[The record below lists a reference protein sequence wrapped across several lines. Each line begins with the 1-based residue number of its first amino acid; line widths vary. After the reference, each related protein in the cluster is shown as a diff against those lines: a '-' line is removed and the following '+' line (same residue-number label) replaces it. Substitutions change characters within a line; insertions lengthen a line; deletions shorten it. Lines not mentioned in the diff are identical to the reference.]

1 MFNKI
6 IGNDEIQN
14 LLKQAIKN
22 NRTSHSYLFVGTE
35 GIGKKQIAKELKI
48 TEQTICNWKKDK
60 EFKDEIEKNIKE
72 NFGSLA
78 VEAQKELKKLL
89 KSNNEYIKM
98 QAVKDILDRAG
109 YKPTERIKNEVE
121 PSKKFADICKQLGGE
136 GLNE

>member
-1 MFNKI
+1 MNQLLSEKQVQCINLMVIENKT
-6 IGNDEIQN
+6 Q
-14 LLKQAIKN
+14 
-22 NRTSHSYLFVGTE
+22 
-35 GIGKKQIAKELKI
+35 KQIAKELNI

-60 EFKDEIEKNIKE
+60 EFKSEIEKNIKE

-109 YKPTERIKNEVE
+109 YKPVERREIKDDTEKT
-121 PSKKFADICKQLGGE
+121 KKIDAISDILNQMQSADDV
-136 GLNE
+136 

>member
-1 MFNKI
+1 MEGVNQVLSEKQIQCINLMVIENKT
-6 IGNDEIQN
+6 Q
-14 LLKQAIKN
+14 
-22 NRTSHSYLFVGTE
+22 
-35 GIGKKQIAKELKI
+35 KQIAKELNI

-60 EFKDEIEKNIKE
+60 EFKNEIEKNIKE

>member
-1 MFNKI
+1 MLSEKQMQCINLMVIENKT
-6 IGNDEIQN
+6 Q
-14 LLKQAIKN
+14 
-22 NRTSHSYLFVGTE
+22 
-35 GIGKKQIAKELKI
+35 KQIAKELKI

-60 EFKDEIEKNIKE
+60 EFKNEIENNIKE

-109 YKPTERIKNEVE
+109 YKPVERREIKDDTEKT
-121 PSKKFADICKQLGGE
+121 KKIDAISDILNQMQSADDM
-136 GLNE
+136 

>member
-1 MFNKI
+1 MNQLLSEKQMQCINLMVIENKT
-6 IGNDEIQN
+6 Q
-14 LLKQAIKN
+14 
-22 NRTSHSYLFVGTE
+22 
-35 GIGKKQIAKELKI
+35 KQIAKELKI

-60 EFKDEIEKNIKE
+60 EFKNEIEKNIKE